1 MAVEFLFSKEKR
13 KIVTR
18 LELKGGLGNQMF
30 QYAAA
35 LAFSK
40 KNNFSLVIDLSFL
53 KNNREE
59 SITFTPRNLEL
70 DCFQGFHMDSQYNLQ
85 YKRFSKIINEENFN
99 STFFFDRIIGRLF
112 LLNGYF
118 QSEMYF
124 SILKREINEIFKVKE
139 ELMTE
144 EILLQV
150 SEFTN
155 VESVA
160 IHVRRG
166 DYLKSEVLK
175 YHGVCSAEY
184 YQSAISHMNLK
195 INSPKYFIFSEDTD
209 WVKKE
214 ILPVIPES
222 VLIESNIHKPSWLDL
237 HYMSKCKHNIIANST
252 YSWWGAYLNNN
263 PTKNIIA
270 PKKWY
275 QDEILNKTTTE
286 LIPKSWIRI

>member
-99 STFFFDRIIGRLF
+99 STFF
-112 LLNGYF
+112 
-118 QSEMYF
+118 
-124 SILKREINEIFKVKE
+124 
-139 ELMTE
+139 
-144 EILLQV
+144 
-150 SEFTN
+150 
-155 VESVA
+155 
-160 IHVRRG
+160 
-166 DYLKSEVLK
+166 
-175 YHGVCSAEY
+175 
-184 YQSAISHMNLK
+184 
-195 INSPKYFIFSEDTD
+195 
-209 WVKKE
+209 
-214 ILPVIPES
+214 
-222 VLIESNIHKPSWLDL
+222 LIV
-237 HYMSKCKHNIIANST
+237 
-252 YSWWGAYLNNN
+252 
-263 PTKNIIA
+263 
-270 PKKWY
+270 
-275 QDEILNKTTTE
+275 
-286 LIPKSWIRI
+286 